1 MQTKSIDIN
10 IPEYLTI
17 EQYRK
22 MNDYNGDTDFGRMIH
37 AISSM
42 SGEDFETVKKW
53 PLSVIKEISS
63 AFADLADHKHEFH
76 SIIEW
81 NGQLLGYS
89 PIQHSTLGEY
99 VDIENLSK
107 DLAGNMHK
115 LAAIL
120 YRPITKHRFKSFK
133 FAVKQKVKMV
143 ANDVENVFDWYSVEP
158 YDSNVRKQREE
169 EFKDFPAHIFFGA
182 VSFFLSTV
190 NLYSINTLYSQN
202 KISYR
207 KKKKLQKQQMSS
219 LSQHIGAGG
228 GLFTHS
234 VSPIYLQLQAINRL
248 QT

>member
-158 YDSNVRKQREE
+158 YDTNVSKSNILTITGDKSITDINFITVLNYLEID
-169 EFKDFPAHIFFGA
+169 KDFN
-182 VSFFLSTV
+182 SE
-190 NLYSINTLYSQN
+190 
-202 KISYR
+202 
-207 KKKKLQKQQMSS
+207 LQKIEKKQ
-219 LSQHIGAGG
+219 
-228 GLFTHS
+228 
-234 VSPIYLQLQAINRL
+234 LQLNRRR
-248 QT
+248 